1 MTKLKCSLACCDY
14 DRTRA
19 IFDGRVA
26 IEGCDVTT
34 VALEPEESFVRAR
47 QQEFDITEQS
57 FSTHAML
64 TAKGENPYVGIPVF
78 VSRVFRHSGIYIRT
92 DRGINGPPDLRGK
105 TIGLP
110 EYAMTASVWIRG
122 MLQDDY
128 GVKPADVRW
137 RQGATDHPLPP
148 LPGQIE
154 LQHIPHGNNLSDML
168 AAGEIDAIIGARQPA
183 CFTQRHEKVARLFPN
198 YREAERDYYRRTR
211 IFPDDAC
218 HRYSA
223 FACRGPS
230 MVARKRVQGICRG
243 QASLHDRT
251 GTDRLS
257 LYDLTV
263 VGRRVGGHDR
273 TYGRGLL
280 ALRCEA
286 QPPNDRDLRA
296 LSSRAR
302 AFTGTIVSKGSF
314 RVGNAGTRLGKLH
327 RGNAAMR
334 PPKPAA
340 SSKCSRCESW

>member
-47 QQEFDITEQS
+47 EQEFDITEQS

-64 TAKGENPYVGIPVF
+64 TAKGENPYVGVPVF

-148 LPGQIE
+148 LRGR
-154 LQHIPHGNNLSDML
+154 SS
-168 AAGEIDAIIGARQPA
+168 
-183 CFTQRHEKVARLFPN
+183 CSTS
-198 YREAERDYYRRTR
+198 RT
-211 IFPDDAC
+211 AT
-218 HRYSA
+218 
-223 FACRGPS
+223 
-230 MVARKRVQGICRG
+230 ICRTCSPPVRSMPSSAP
-243 QASLHDRT
+243 ASPP
-251 GTDRLS
+251 
-257 LYDLTV
+257 
-263 VGRRVGGHDR
+263 
-273 TYGRGLL
+273 
-280 ALRCEA
+280 ALRSA
-286 QPPNDRDLRA
+286 TKKLRGYFQTIA
-296 LSSRAR
+296 RPSATITAGRESFPRCMSSL
-302 AFTGTIVSKGSF
+302 FGV
-314 RVGNAGTRLGKLH
+314 RLP
-327 RGNAAMR
+327 R
-334 PPKPAA
+334 PIHGRPQA
-340 SSKCSRCESW
+340 CSRHLQRPSVVA

>member
-34 VALEPEESFVRAR
+34 VALEPEESFIRAR
-47 QQEFDITEQS
+47 EQEFDITEQS

-64 TAKGENPYVGIPVF
+64 TAKGENPYVGVPVF

-110 EYAMTASVWIRG
+110 EYAMTANVWIRG

-211 IFPDDAC
+211 IFPTMHVIAVRRSLAEA
-218 HRYSA
+218 HPWLAASVFKA
-223 FACRGPS
+223 FAEAKRRCMTELAQIGFLYTTLPWS
-230 MVARKRVQGICRG
+230 VAELEDTVALMGEDYWPYGVRPNLQTIETFVRYHHVQG
-243 QASLHDRT
+243 
-251 GTDRLS
+251 LS
-257 LYDLTV
+257 QEPLSPKNLF
-263 VGRRVGGHDR
+263 
-273 TYGRGLL
+273 
-280 ALRCEA
+280 ALET
-286 QPPNDRDLRA
+286 LE
-296 LSSRAR
+296 L
-302 AFTGTIVSKGSF
+302 V
-314 RVGNAGTRLGKLH
+314 
-327 RGNAAMR
+327 
-334 PPKPAA
+334 
-340 SSKCSRCESW
+340 

>member
-26 IEGCDVTT
+26 IEGCDVTAVT
-34 VALEPEESFVRAR
+34 LEPEESFLRAR
-47 QQEFDITEQS
+47 YQVFDITEQS
-57 FSTHAML
+57 FSTHAIL
-64 TAKGENPYVGIPVF
+64 TAKGQNPYVGVPVF

-105 TIGLP
+105 TIGVP

-122 MLQDDY
+122 MFQDDY

-154 LQHIPHGNNLSDML
+154 LQHIPHGYNLSDML

-211 IFPDDAC
+211 IFPTMHVIGIRRSLAEA
-218 HRYSA
+218 HPWLPVSVFKA
-223 FACRGPS
+223 FAEAKRRCMPELAQIGFLYTTLPWS
-230 MVARKRVQGICRG
+230 VAEFEDTIALMGEDYWPYGVKPNLQTIETFARYHHAQGLS
-243 QASLHDRT
+243 QEPLSPKDLFASQTLE
-251 GTDRLS
+251 L
-257 LYDLTV
+257 V
-263 VGRRVGGHDR
+263 
-273 TYGRGLL
+273 
-280 ALRCEA
+280 
-286 QPPNDRDLRA
+286 
-296 LSSRAR
+296 
-302 AFTGTIVSKGSF
+302 
-314 RVGNAGTRLGKLH
+314 
-327 RGNAAMR
+327 
-334 PPKPAA
+334 
-340 SSKCSRCESW
+340 